1 MPVRDQISLAGHR
14 AELDSIDDAILD
26 LIERR
31 LAVATAIA
39 GAKTDG
45 DRLKLRLE
53 RQRAVIARLQ
63 RRARDPEVV
72 APVWRELMAH
82 SLQRQQP
89 TTLLLCAPA
98 NCRERLLRLVRDRF
112 GSAAPV
118 RWTDCPDEAVREA
131 QHDALVAILGGT
143 DHPPLPPGLVAF
155 DRIGDEAVAIGRVV
169 EDEWSPASWRRRETK
184 QLPDYPDRDALARAE
199 AEIGAAPPLVAVA
212 EIVAL
217 KQSLARVA
225 AGDAFL
231 IQGGDCAESFAEF
244 SEDKVIG
251 TADLIARMAA
261 RIDVDTVQ
269 VARIAGQ
276 FVKPRST
283 PSETIGGAT
292 LPVYRG
298 DAVNGAGFTAAERAP
313 DPKRMLRALAQ
324 SRETLKLLAGRPLYT
339 SHEALLLHYE
349 EPLVRFDPAT
359 ERDWTTSAHMI
370 WIGDRTRAPDGGHVE
385 FARGVANP
393 IGIKCGPSLGADEL
407 LRLIDRLDPEGEP
420 GRLTLIARLGRDQ
433 IGRRLPLLMRAS
445 ARAGRQPV
453 WAVDPMHGNTRIEGS
468 RKIRFLGD
476 MIAETRAF
484 FEIARSEGIWA
495 GGVHLELTGSD
506 VTECVARL
514 PFDPSDVAAA
524 WRTHCDPRL
533 NPTQAMELA
542 DVIADLA
549 RAALPRADA
558 A

>member
-1 MPVRDQISLAGHR
+1 MRDQITLAGHR

-39 GAKTDG
+39 AAKTDG
-45 DRLKLRLE
+45 DRLKLRPE

-63 RRARDPEVV
+63 RRARDPDVV

-89 TTLLLCAPA
+89 TALLLCAPA
-98 NCRERLLRLVRDRF
+98 GGRERLLRLVRERY

-118 RWTDCPDEAVREA
+118 RWIDCAHGAVREA
-131 QHDALVAILGGT
+131 QHDAVIAILAGA
-143 DHPPLPPGLVAF
+143 DHPPLPAGLVAF

-169 EDEWSPASWRRRETK
+169 QDEWSPAGWRRHATQ
-184 QLPDYPDRDALARAE
+184 QLPDYPDVDALARVE
-199 AEIGAAPPLVAVA
+199 AEIGAGPPLVGIG

-217 KQSLARVA
+217 KQRLARVA
-225 AGDAFL
+225 AGDALL

-244 SEDKVIG
+244 SEDKVAS
-251 TADLIARMAA
+251 TADLLARMAA
-261 RIDVDTVQ
+261 RIGAETVQ

-276 FVKPRST
+276 FVKPRSAT
-283 PSETIGGAT
+283 SETIRGVT

-298 DAVNGAGFTAAERAP
+298 DAVNGAGFTAAERTP
-313 DPKRMLRALAQ
+313 DPARMLRALAQ

-349 EPLVRFDPAT
+349 EPLVRFDAAT
-359 ERDWTTSAHMI
+359 GRDWATSAHMI

-393 IGIKCGPSLGADEL
+393 VGIKCGPGLGADEL
-407 LRLIDRLDPEGEP
+407 LRLIDRLDPDAEP
-420 GRLTLIARLGRDQ
+420 GRLTLIARLGRDE
-433 IGRRLPLLMRAS
+433 IGRRLPLLMRTA

-453 WAVDPMHGNTRIEGS
+453 WAVDPMHGNTRIENG

-476 MIAETRAF
+476 IVEETRAF
-484 FEIARSEGIWA
+484 FEIARSEGLWA
-495 GGVHLELTGSD
+495 GGVHLELTGSQ

-524 WRTHCDPRL
+524 WHTHCDPRL
-533 NPTQAMELA
+533 NPAQAMELA
-542 DVIADLA
+542 GVIADLA
-549 RAALPRADA
+549 RTALPRADA